1 MVDMSTAILE
11 FWNSDAKKPFWPE
24 SAGSIDSVYFDNTT
38 VESARDPEYTNCV
51 TTEKKLSTLTQ
62 ENCNNMLSST

>member
-24 SAGSIDSVYFDNTT
+24 SAGSIDSIFFDNTT
-38 VESARDPEYTNCV
+38 VESA
-51 TTEKKLSTLTQ
+51 
-62 ENCNNMLSST
+62 